1 MTTYILDAEW
11 EIQEGDDVVLGAKR
25 LHCIVLSEFRG
36 DNIVM
41 FADSSAVAN
50 SINAFKPWL
59 AQQENITLVAH
70 NLLSA
75 DLVVFRNLL
84 GIDFSVGPDTIGG
97 KPCTFIDTFTLSK
110 RLNPDR
116 PMAYYKGKS
125 VGQHGLKA
133 WGVRLGVLKPEVED
147 WVNQPME
154 VYLHRCEED
163 VKINEATYEALLEES
178 ER

>member
-1 MTTYILDAEW
+1 MDSEW
-11 EIQEGDDVVLGAKR
+11 EVQEGDDVVLGAKR

-36 DNIVM
+36 DSIIM
-41 FADSSAVAN
+41 FADSSAAAN
-50 SINAFKPWL
+50 NLNEFKPWL
-59 AQQENITLVAH
+59 AQQDNITVVAH

-75 DLVVFRNLL
+75 DLEVFRRLL
-84 GIDFSVGPDTIGG
+84 GIPFTVGPDTIMS
-97 KPCTFIDTFTLSK
+97 KKCTFIDTFTLSK

-133 WGVRLGVLKPEVED
+133 WGVRLGILKPEVED
-147 WVNQPME
+147 WVNQPIE

>member
-11 EIQEGDDVVLGAKR
+11 LVQEGDDVVLGAKR
-25 LHCIVLSEFRG
+25 LHCIVLKEFRTDRFFKFYG
-36 DNIVM
+36 D
-41 FADSSAVAN
+41 SLS
-50 SINAFKPWL
+50 AFKPWL
-59 AQQENITLVAH
+59 AQQENITVVAH

-75 DLVVFRNLL
+75 DLEVFRRLL
-84 GIDFSVGPDTIGG
+84 GIDFTVGPDTIMS
-97 KPCTFIDTFTLSK
+97 KKCTFIDTFTLSK

-133 WGVRLGVLKPEVED
+133 FGVRLGILKPEVED
-147 WVNQPME
+147 WVNQPIE

-163 VKINEATYEALLEES
+163 VKINEVTYEALLEES
-178 ER
+178 EIC